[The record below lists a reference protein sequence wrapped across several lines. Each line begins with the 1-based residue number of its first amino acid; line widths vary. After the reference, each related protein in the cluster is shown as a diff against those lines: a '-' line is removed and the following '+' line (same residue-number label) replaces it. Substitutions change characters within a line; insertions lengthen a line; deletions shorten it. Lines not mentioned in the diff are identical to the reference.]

1 MNNDEITTR
10 SPALIMRIFGWTM
23 LATLFTYLIN
33 NYLVVKKGYPGA
45 ISLFN
50 GEISTNG
57 LLQGALYLAGFL
69 FAIIYVMGSRSKPL
83 RTDAALITRFNTY
96 LIRGCFWAVLF
107 VGLADMAI
115 SFLRVEGLLGDVVS
129 AEMVKQLGRSS
140 YRGLYIHYPLI
151 AFGFVLALFTRTLG
165 FHWLA
170 LLIVIAE
177 LTIVITRFVFSY
189 EQAFMGDL
197 VRFWYAALFLFASAY
212 TLLEEGHVR
221 VDVFYAG
228 LSKKAKGSV
237 NAFGAIFLGM
247 SLCWTIIILGFKG
260 KASVIYGPLSNFEVS
275 QSGFG
280 MYTKYLM
287 AGFLAVFAVTM
298 LIQFVS
304 QMFDAQADRRGDPGG
319 RADPMNEEM
328 DLGTNK
334 TPDPIIEEHAPAVN
348 DDHVNGAAPSH

>member
-1 MNNDEITTR
+1 MKSDETVLAR
-10 SPALIMRIFGWTM
+10 PALVMRIFGWTM
-23 LATLFTYLIN
+23 LFTLVAYLIN
-33 NYLVVKKGYPGA
+33 NYLVVDKNMPG
-45 ISLFN
+45 ISPLLRGEFSSPALIQAGIYFAGLVIALF
-50 GEISTNG
+50 
-57 LLQGALYLAGFL
+57 
-69 FAIIYVMGSRSKPL
+69 YVLGSPNKSLRS
-83 RTDAALITRFNTY
+83 DASLITRGNIY
-96 LIRGCFWAVLF
+96 LIRGFFWAVLF

-115 SFLRVEGLLGDVVS
+115 SFLRVEDLLDDVFN
-129 AEMVKQLGRSS
+129 AEMVKQLGRST
-140 YRGLYIHYPLI
+140 YRGLYVHYPLI
-151 AFGFVLALFTRTLG
+151 ALGFFVALFTRTLG

-177 LTIVITRFVFSY
+177 LAIVITRFIFSY

-228 LSKKAKGSV
+228 LSKRSKGAV
-237 NAFGAIFLGM
+237 NAFGAIILGM
-247 SLCWTIIILGFKG
+247 TLCWTIIIIGFKG
-260 KASVIYGPLSNFEVS
+260 KASIIYGPLSNFEVS

-304 QMFDAQADRRGDPGG
+304 QMFDAYADFRQDPGG
-319 RADPMNEEM
+319 E
-328 DLGTNK
+328 
-334 TPDPIIEEHAPAVN
+334 APA
-348 DDHVNGAAPSH
+348 DAEAPTH

>member
-1 MNNDEITTR
+1 MNNDELMPKP
-10 SPALIMRIFGWTM
+10 PALLMRIFGWTM
-23 LATLFTYLIN
+23 LATLVTYLLN
-33 NYLVVKKGYPGA
+33 NYLIIKKGLPG
-45 ISLFN
+45 ITPLFSN
-50 GEISTNG
+50 DFSAQA
-57 LLQGALYLAGFL
+57 LLQAAIYLAGFVL
-69 FAIIYVMGSRSKPL
+69 ALMYVLGSRHKPL
-83 RTDAALITRFNTY
+83 RADASAITRFNTF
-96 LIRGCFWAVLF
+96 LIRGFFWAVLF

-115 SFLRVEGLLGDVVS
+115 SFLRVEGLLGNVVS
-129 AEMVKQLGRSS
+129 EEMVKQLGRSS

-151 AFGFVLALFTRTLG
+151 ALGFLIAIFTRTLG

-170 LLIVIAE
+170 ILIVAAE
-177 LTIVITRFVFSY
+177 LTIVITRFIFSY

-228 LSKKAKGSV
+228 LSRRAKGAV
-237 NAFGAIFLGM
+237 NAFGSILLGM
-247 SLCWTIIILGFKG
+247 TLCWTILILGFKG
-260 KASVIYGPLSNFEVS
+260 KASIIYGPLSNFEVS

-304 QMFDAQADRRGDPGG
+304 QMFEAYADLRNDPGG
-319 RADPMNEEM
+319 REAEAEDANS
-328 DLGTNK
+328 DY
-334 TPDPIIEEHAPAVN
+334 
-348 DDHVNGAAPSH
+348 APSPN

>member
-1 MNNDEITTR
+1 MSNDEITQH
-10 SPALIMRIFGWTM
+10 SPALLMRIFGWTM
-23 LATLFTYLIN
+23 LLTLPIYLIN
-33 NYLVVKKGYPGA
+33 NYLVVKYNFPGVTPLL
-45 ISLFN
+45 S
-50 GEISTNG
+50 GEVT
-57 LLQGALYLAGFL
+57 LQALMQSGLYLVGFL
-69 FAIIYVMGSRSKPL
+69 IALIYVLGSSTTSL
-83 RTDAALITRFNTY
+83 RADASTITRLNTF
-96 LIRGCFWAVLF
+96 IVRGCFWAVLF
-107 VGLADMAI
+107 VGLADMSI
-115 SFLRVEGLLGDVVS
+115 SFLRVEGLLGEVFNP
-129 AEMVKQLGRSS
+129 ELVKQLGRSS
-140 YRGLYIHYPLI
+140 YRGLYVHCPLI
-151 AFGFVLALFTRTLG
+151 ALGFVFATFTRTLG

-177 LTIVITRFVFSY
+177 LTIVITRFIFSY

-228 LSKKAKGSV
+228 LSRRAKGTV

-260 KASVIYGPLSNFEVS
+260 KASIIYGPLSNFEVS

-287 AGFLAVFAVTM
+287 AGFLAVFAITM

-304 QMFDAQADRRGDPGG
+304 QMFDAYADRRGDPGG
-319 RADPMNEEM
+319 RKDPMNENTE
-328 DLGTNK
+328 DYPPG
-334 TPDPIIEEHAPAVN
+334 ASN
-348 DDHVNGAAPSH
+348 DKEFVPHEATTH

>member
-1 MNNDEITTR
+1 MNNDEITPR
-10 SPALIMRIFGWTM
+10 SPALLVRIFGWTM
-23 LATLFTYLIN
+23 LATLVTYLVN
-33 NYLVVKKGYPGA
+33 NYLVVKKNLPG
-45 ISLFN
+45 IMPLFS
-50 GEISTNG
+50 GEMSTAALMQAALYIAG
-57 LLQGALYLAGFL
+57 LLVATV
-69 FAIIYVMGSRSKPL
+69 YVLGSRTKSL
-83 RTDAALITRFNTY
+83 RTDASIITRFNTF
-96 LIRGCFWAVLF
+96 LIRGFFWAVLF

-115 SFLRVEGLLGDVVS
+115 SFLRVEGLLGDVVG
-129 AEMVKQLGRSS
+129 EELLKQLGRSTF
-140 YRGLYIHYPLI
+140 RGLYVHYPLI
-151 AFGFVLALFTRTLG
+151 ALGFFVAMFTRTLG

-170 LLIVIAE
+170 LLIVVAE
-177 LTIVITRFVFSY
+177 LTIVITRFIFSY

-228 LSKKAKGSV
+228 LTRRAKGGV
-237 NAFGAIFLGM
+237 NALGAILLGM

-260 KASVIYGPLSNFEVS
+260 KASIIYGPLSNFEVS

-304 QMFDAQADRRGDPGG
+304 QMFDAYADWRKDPGG
-319 RADPMNEEM
+319 REDMMTQDAE
-328 DLGTNK
+328 
-334 TPDPIIEEHAPAVN
+334 
-348 DDHVNGAAPSH
+348 APSH

>member
-1 MNNDEITTR
+1 MSSDEIAPR
-10 SPALIMRIFGWTM
+10 SPALFMRIFGWTM
-23 LATLFTYLIN
+23 LATLLTYLIN
-33 NYLVVKKGYPGA
+33 NYFIVKHNFPGV
-45 ISLFN
+45 LP
-50 GEISTNG
+50 
-57 LLQGALYLAGFL
+57 LLSGDVTTQALMQAGLYLAGFL
-69 FAIIYVMGSRSKPL
+69 ISAIYVLGNRAISL
-83 RTDAALITRFNTY
+83 RADADDITRFN
-96 LIRGCFWAVLF
+96 IFIVRGCFWAVLF
-107 VGLADMAI
+107 VGLADMSI
-115 SFLRVEGLLGDVVS
+115 SFLRVEGLLGEVFNP
-129 AEMVKQLGRSS
+129 EMVKQLGRSS
-140 YRGLYIHYPLI
+140 YRGLYLHCPLI
-151 AFGFVLALFTRTLG
+151 ALGFIVATFTRTLG

-177 LTIVITRFVFSY
+177 LAIVITRFIFSY

-228 LSKKAKGSV
+228 LSRRAKGTV

-260 KASVIYGPLSNFEVS
+260 KASIIYGPLSNFEVS

-287 AGFLAVFAVTM
+287 AGFLAVFAITM

-304 QMFDAQADRRGDPGG
+304 QMFEAYADRRGDPGG
-319 RADPMNEEM
+319 RKDPMNEDTE
-328 DLGTNK
+328 DYPST
-334 TPDPIIEEHAPAVN
+334 ASN
-348 DDHVNGAAPSH
+348 DEKLVPYEATTH